1 MNQSWTLPIQILL
14 RRYDDGKALVVNFV
28 RKLSGNRRVDDAWRG
43 SSCYKEASDTYYRSR
58 CQKSTCI
65 AYLVCQK
72 TYIALL
78 SVFHKEKMVL
88 LLYYSSSGRI
98 TFIGNGLII
107 QSRGNPS
114 STSKQ
119 DYSWTLTMHN
129 IPEKKTG
136 YGCRYI
142 IGNATKWSSKLCY

>member
-1 MNQSWTLPIQILL
+1 MMHDEVVAAIKKPQIHTT
-14 RRYDDGKALVVNFV
+14 DPDAKKALVLLTWYAKKP
-28 RKLSGNRRVDDAWRG
+28 R
-43 SSCYKEASDTYYRSR
+43 
-58 CQKSTCI
+58 
-65 AYLVCQK
+65 
-72 TYIALL
+72 ALF

-119 DYSWTLTMHN
+119 EYSWTLTMHN

-142 IGNATKWSSKLCY
+142 IGNATK